1 MTKEAKPQK
10 STIYLDAEDEI
21 TAIID
26 KVKSAHGSI
35 VAVVPPKRAA
45 ALQSV
50 VNLRLLQKAARSSKK
65 NLVLV
70 TTESALLPL
79 AGTVGLMVAKTTS
92 SKPEVPPAP
101 KEATPPGHDDD
112 EVVETGE
119 EPSIDPEKSVGELA
133 APAAAADAVE
143 TVELDDPAAKPSDAK
158 KGKKSKQN
166 KKLKVPNFNTFR
178 KKMILVGCG
187 LLALIFLFILA
198 NVILP
203 KASIKIK
210 TDTASVEVN
219 LNATGSTSATEVNTE
234 NLTVP
239 MQKEEFK
246 QTDSQ
251 KVAATGKKNVGETA
265 SGSVVMEVCAG
276 FSAPDDLPAGTGL
289 SSGGKSYVTKESAS
303 FSSDS
308 IGSGC
313 IVYKTNSVGIN
324 ASEKGSASNVSGAT
338 FQVAGSNA
346 TATGS
351 ASGGTDKT
359 VTVVSQ
365 SDVNS
370 ARQKILDETKQQG
383 EDKLSEAF
391 QQANVM
397 PLKETLKAGDPVVTS
412 SPNVGDESGEVNV
425 TVTVTYEQYGVKRDD
440 VTKLIEADATR
451 QIDTSNQ
458 QVQDS
463 GIDSA
468 TLRVTSSQGDTVK
481 FQVQSIAQA
490 GPLFDIEAIKK
501 EIAGKKRGETTSII
515 MGRPGVKD
523 VEIDYSPFWVFS
535 TPRSADKINIMFESV
550 NADQ

>member
-1 MTKEAKPQK
+1 M
-10 STIYLDAEDEI
+10 
-21 TAIID
+21 
-26 KVKSAHGSI
+26 
-35 VAVVPPKRAA
+35 
-45 ALQSV
+45 
-50 VNLRLLQKAARSSKK
+50 
-65 NLVLV
+65 
-70 TTESALLPL
+70 
-79 AGTVGLMVAKTTS
+79 
-92 SKPEVPPAP
+92 
-101 KEATPPGHDDD
+101 
-112 EVVETGE
+112 
-119 EPSIDPEKSVGELA
+119 
-133 APAAAADAVE
+133 
-143 TVELDDPAAKPSDAK
+143 
-158 KGKKSKQN
+158 
-166 KKLKVPNFNTFR
+166 
-178 KKMILVGCG
+178 
-187 LLALIFLFILA
+187 
-198 NVILP
+198 
-203 KASIKIK
+203 
-210 TDTASVEVN
+210 
-219 LNATGSTSATEVNTE
+219 NATGSTTATEVNTE
-234 NLTVP
+234 TLTVP